1 MGAEVDFRGMFVMV
15 LPEVREAVGAYG
27 GPGTALPTQ
36 ALLGGTILIVIQFAD
51 RNISEYS

>member
-1 MGAEVDFRGMFVMV
+1 MGAKSGLAWHVVMV
-15 LPEVREAVGAYG
+15 LPEVRKAVGAYG

-36 ALLGGTILIVIQFAD
+36 ALLGGTILSVTQFG

>member
-1 MGAEVDFRGMFVMV
+1 MGAESGLSWHVGMV

-36 ALLGGTILIVIQFAD
+36 ALLGGTILIVIQFG
-51 RNISEYS
+51 RNISDYS